1 MPVQTKRIRNDSS
14 RTHRHIAT
22 KKCKPTKHE
31 LQLACKT
38 NENQIRVLKSFEA
51 EFEKTFKHTLTKE
64 NENVQKS
71 LIKTFK
77 TPFAPSKITPQNDF
91 YTYIN
96 YKWIN
101 KQTKELART
110 KKFYV
115 QLDNFRITQE
125 KVYYELIQIVK
136 GYIKNND
143 TEKSRAI
150 KNLYESM
157 LHLDDREAED
167 QVLLTRTLIEKAIDT
182 DVDNNNLYWLLAQIN
197 QNEVLSWGCPIS
209 WTVSKDQKR
218 SSFYKSTVSPPQL
231 TIYDYTLYID
241 DETVDDEIKRYR
253 RKLRSKYFE
262 YIDGMFDACLGKG
275 HGCKASDVWDVEY
288 ELLTAMGCASVK
300 NESNEYYNVVNKD
313 DALKDYGFDWAR
325 FATEIGY
332 DTVPSSF
339 ICTNL
344 SYLKCIMKI
353 MKKDGAWKTPKWK
366 TYFMY
371 IVFRQIMRFH
381 KKWRLIYWEFH
392 GKFISGQTVPWPDE
406 IYPIFGLS
414 LCFNTFLT
422 KEYVQRNHKPEHIQY
437 VTNLSNDL
445 LTVFKRIIKR
455 NTWLS
460 PQTKKYALLKL
471 DHIKVVIGNPAEMR
485 EDPILNYT
493 NRGAYQN
500 IKKIA
505 WWRTK
510 KLVAIDG
517 TSSDTDIP
525 TIDWEQFKLVGS
537 QAYIVNAYY
546 TPVENTIYIPLAYLQ
561 KPFIDL
567 DERGIEY
574 NLAHIGYTLC
584 HEMSHCLDDAGSKYD
599 HNGNLHDW
607 WTKEDRRKFNRKV
620 KDVVKQYETF
630 AMFDGI
636 KMDGTLSIGENLA
649 DIAGLSICMEYLRD
663 FQQKNDDIVPIK
675 SASFQIFFV
684 YIAFQARQKIM
695 KEAIQA
701 QLKVNPH
708 PMDKYRVN
716 CPLARLELFRN
727 IYNIKKGDK
736 MYWPSTD
743 FW

>member
-1 MPVQTKRIRNDSS
+1 MPLHTRSRHSRSS
-14 RTHRHIAT
+14 RSVTQ
-22 KKCKPTKHE
+22 KCKLSKPE
-31 LQLACKT
+31 LRLICKNGT
-38 NENQIRVLKSFEA
+38 NHVLESFEQ
-51 EFEKTFKHTLTKE
+51 EFEKTFTHNLKKE
-64 NENVQKS
+64 NANVQKS
-71 LIKTFK
+71 LIKIFK
-77 TPFAPSKITPQNDF
+77 TPFAPSKITPQNDY

-96 YKWIN
+96 YNWIH
-101 KQTKELART
+101 KQTKELARN

-125 KVYYELIQIVK
+125 KVYYELMDIVK
-136 GYIKNND
+136 EYIKTND
-143 TEKSRAI
+143 TAKSRAI
-150 KNLYESM
+150 KNLYECM
-157 LHLDDREAED
+157 LHLDDKEAED
-167 QVLLTRTLIEKAIDT
+167 QVLLTQSVIEKAIDT
-182 DVDNNNLYWLLAQIN
+182 DVDNANLYWLLAQIN

-209 WTVSKDQKR
+209 WTVAKDQKR
-218 SSFYKSTVSPPQL
+218 STIYKSTISPPQL
-231 TIYDYTLYID
+231 TIYDYTLYIE
-241 DETVDDEIKRYR
+241 DETVDAQTKKYR
-253 RKLRSKYFE
+253 RKLKSKFLE
-262 YIDGMFDACLGKG
+262 YVEAMFDVCLGKG
-275 HGCKASDVWDVEY
+275 HGQKAGDVWDVEY
-288 ELLTAMGCASVK
+288 ELLTAMGCDSVK
-300 NESNEYYNVVNKD
+300 NESKEYYNVVTKE
-313 DALKDYGFDWAR
+313 DALSKYGFDWAR
-325 FATEIGY
+325 LATEIGY
-332 DTVPSSF
+332 DKVPNTF

-344 SYLKCIMKI
+344 SYLKCIMQI
-353 MKKDGAWKTPKWK
+353 LTKDGAWKTPKWK

-371 IVFRQIMRFH
+371 IIFRQIMRFH

-392 GKFISGQTVPWPDE
+392 GKFVSGQSVPWPDE

-422 KEYVQRNHKPEHIQY
+422 NEYVRLNQRPDHVKY

-460 PQTKKYALLKL
+460 PKTKKYALLKL
-471 DHIKVVIGNPAEMR
+471 DHIKLMVGNPTLLR
-485 EDPILNYT
+485 EDPILQYT
-493 NRGAYQN
+493 SRGAYQN
-500 IKKIA
+500 IKRIA

-510 KLVAIDG
+510 KLISIDG
-517 TSSDTDIP
+517 TAHPGDIP

-537 QAYIVNAYY
+537 QAYVVNAYY

-584 HEMSHCLDDAGSKYD
+584 HEMSHCLDDSGSKYD
-599 HNGNLHDW
+599 HKGNLHDW
-607 WTKEDRRKFNRKV
+607 WTKEDRHTFNQKV

-630 AMFDGI
+630 AMYDGI

-649 DIAGLSICMEYLRD
+649 DIAGLTICMEYLRD
-663 FQQKNDDIVPIK
+663 FQHKNDDIVPIK

-684 YIAFQARQKIM
+684 YIAFQARQKILD
-695 KEAIQA
+695 KAIQA

-727 IYNIKKGDK
+727 IYNVKKGDK

>member
-1 MPVQTKRIRNDSS
+1 MPIHTRSRHS
-14 RTHRHIAT
+14 RTSRRNIT
-22 KKCKPTKHE
+22 KKCKSSSLSKSE
-31 LQLACKT
+31 LRLICK
-38 NENQIRVLKSFEA
+38 NGPNHVLESFEKD
-51 EFEKTFKHTLTKE
+51 FEKTFKYNLKKE
-64 NENVQKS
+64 NANVQKS
-71 LIKTFK
+71 LIKIFK
-77 TPFAPSKITPQNDF
+77 TPFAPSKITQQNDF

-96 YKWIN
+96 YNWIH
-101 KQTKELART
+101 KQTKELVKT

-115 QLDNFRITQE
+115 QMDNFRITQE
-125 KVYYELIQIVK
+125 KVYYELMDIVK
-136 GYIKNND
+136 EYIKTND
-143 TEKSRAI
+143 TAKSRAI

-157 LHLDDREAED
+157 LHLDDKEAED
-167 QVLLTRTLIEKAIDT
+167 QVLLTKNAIEKAIET
-182 DVDNNNLYWLLAQIN
+182 DVDNSSLYWLLAQIN

-209 WTVSKDQKR
+209 WTVSKDQKN
-218 SSFYKSTVSPPQL
+218 STVYKSTISPPQL

-241 DETVDDEIKRYR
+241 DESVDAETKKYR
-253 RKLRSKYFE
+253 RILKSKYLN
-262 YIDGMFDACLGKG
+262 YIDEMFDACLGKG
-275 HGCKASDVWDVEY
+275 HGVKASDVWDVEY
-288 ELLTAMGCASVK
+288 ELLTAMGCDSVK
-300 NESNEYYNVVNKD
+300 NESKEYYNVVTKE
-313 DALKDYGFDWAR
+313 DALKKYGFDWDRLAS
-325 FATEIGY
+325 EIGY
-332 DTVPSSF
+332 EKVPNTF

-344 SYLKCIMKI
+344 SYLKCIMEI
-353 MKKDGAWKTPKWK
+353 LTKDGAWKTPKWK
-366 TYFMY
+366 AYFMY
-371 IVFRQIMRFH
+371 IIFRQIMRFH

-392 GKFISGQTVPWPDE
+392 GKFISGQSVPWPDE
-406 IYPIFGLS
+406 IYPVFGLS

-422 KEYVQRNHKPEHIQY
+422 NEYIRRNQRPDHVKY

-460 PQTKKYALLKL
+460 PKTKKYALLKL
-471 DHIKVVIGNPAEMR
+471 DHIKLIVGNPTLLR
-485 EDPILNYT
+485 EDPILQYT

-500 IKKIA
+500 IKRIA

-510 KLVAIDG
+510 KLISIDG
-517 TSSDTDIP
+517 IAHPGDIP

-537 QAYIVNAYY
+537 QAYVVNAYY

-584 HEMSHCLDDAGSKYD
+584 HEMSHCLDDSGSKYD
-599 HNGNLHDW
+599 HKGNLNDW
-607 WTKEDRRKFNRKV
+607 WTKEDRHQFNQKV

-630 AMFDGI
+630 ALYDGI

-649 DIAGLSICMEYLRD
+649 DISGLTICMEYLRD

-684 YIAFQARQKIM
+684 YIAFQARQKILD
-695 KEAIQA
+695 KAIQS

>member
-1 MPVQTKRIRNDSS
+1 MPLHTRSRHPRSS
-14 RTHRHIAT
+14 RSIT
-22 KKCKPTKHE
+22 KKCKLSPSK
-31 LQLACKT
+31 LQLICKNGT
-38 NENQIRVLKSFEA
+38 SHVLESFEQ
-51 EFEKTFKHTLTKE
+51 EFEKTFTHNLKKE
-64 NENVQKS
+64 NANVQKS
-71 LIKTFK
+71 LIKIFK
-77 TPFAPSKITPQNDF
+77 TPFAPSKITPQNDY

-96 YKWIN
+96 YNWIN
-101 KQTKELART
+101 KQTKELARN

-115 QLDNFRITQE
+115 QMDNFRITQE
-125 KVYYELIQIVK
+125 KVYYELIEIVK
-136 GYIKNND
+136 EYIKTND
-143 TEKSRAI
+143 TAKSRAI
-150 KNLYESM
+150 KNVYECM
-157 LHLDDREAED
+157 LHLDDKEAED
-167 QVLLTRTLIEKAIDT
+167 QVLLTQAVIEKAIDT
-182 DVDNNNLYWLLAQIN
+182 DVDNTNLYWLLAQIN

-209 WTVSKDQKR
+209 WTVAKDQKR
-218 SSFYKSTVSPPQL
+218 SSFYKSTISQPQL
-231 TIYDYTLYID
+231 TIYDYTMYIEDETAD
-241 DETVDDEIKRYR
+241 DEVKRYR
-253 RKLRSKYFE
+253 RKLKSKYFQ

-275 HGCKASDVWDVEY
+275 HGLKASDVWDVEY
-288 ELLTAMGCASVK
+288 ELLTAMGCDSVK
-300 NESNEYYNVVNKD
+300 NESKEYYNLVTKE
-313 DALKDYGFDWAR
+313 DALSKYGFDWAR
-325 FATEIGY
+325 LATEIGY
-332 DTVPSSF
+332 DKVPSTF

-344 SYLKCIMKI
+344 SYLKCIMQI
-353 MKKDGAWKTPKWK
+353 LTKDGAWKTPKWK

-371 IVFRQIMRFH
+371 IIFRQIMRFH

-422 KEYVQRNHKPEHIQY
+422 NEYVRRNHRPNHVKY

-460 PQTKKYALLKL
+460 PKTKKYALLKL
-471 DHIKVVIGNPAEMR
+471 EHIKLIVGNPAELR
-485 EDPILNYT
+485 EDPILQYT
-493 NRGAYQN
+493 SRGAYQN
-500 IKKIA
+500 IKRIA

-510 KLVAIDG
+510 KLISIDG
-517 TSSDTDIP
+517 TAHPGDIP

-561 KPFIDL
+561 KPFIDM

-584 HEMSHCLDDAGSKYD
+584 HEMSHCLDDFGSKYD
-599 HNGNLHDW
+599 HKGNLHDW
-607 WTKEDRRKFNRKV
+607 WTKEDRHQFNQKV

-630 AMFDGI
+630 AMYDGI

-649 DIAGLSICMEYLRD
+649 DISGLTICMEYLRD
-663 FQQKNDDIVPIK
+663 FQEKNNDIVPIK

-684 YIAFQARQKIM
+684 YIAFQARQKILD
-695 KEAIQA
+695 KAIQA

-727 IYNIKKGDK
+727 IYNVKKGDK